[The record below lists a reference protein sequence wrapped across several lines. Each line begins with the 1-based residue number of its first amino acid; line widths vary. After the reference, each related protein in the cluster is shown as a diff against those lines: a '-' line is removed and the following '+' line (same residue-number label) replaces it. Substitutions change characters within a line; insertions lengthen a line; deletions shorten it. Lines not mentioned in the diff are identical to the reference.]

1 MQTVE
6 DIERLLAAEKRVVGQ
21 ASWSKSRETTVTITV
36 PLQISGAIVGGLFL
50 KGTASVH
57 NSPQDGSLLLVFQQQ
72 VIERMNVFPTAPHA
86 NPLDKRLPQRWR
98 GLTLPALRHR
108 YPPWILNRRWP
119 RPSDDNLPVAETL
132 DADLANFCE
141 ALHYF
146 MTRVHL
152 TGAVPEPRHE
162 PRLRL

>member
-1 MQTVE
+1 LPALE
-6 DIERLLAAEKRVVGQ
+6 DIDRLLAVEKRAIGR
-21 ASWSKSRETTVTITV
+21 ASWSKSRETTVTISV

-57 NSPQDGSLLLVFQQQ
+57 NSPQDGSLLLVYQQQ

-86 NPLDKRLPQRWR
+86 NPLDKRLPQRCR

-108 YPPWILNRRWP
+108 YHPWALNRRWP
-119 RPSDDNLPVAETL
+119 RPSGDNLPVAEPL
-132 DADLANFCE
+132 DADLANFSE
-141 ALHYF
+141 AIKYF
-146 MTRVHL
+146 MTRIHVS
-152 TGAVPEPRHE
+152 GAVPEPRHE